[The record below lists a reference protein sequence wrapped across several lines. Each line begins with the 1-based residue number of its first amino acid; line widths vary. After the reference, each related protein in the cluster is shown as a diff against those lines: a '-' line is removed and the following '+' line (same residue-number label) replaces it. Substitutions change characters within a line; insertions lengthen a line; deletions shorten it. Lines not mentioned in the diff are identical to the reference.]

1 MQTTVLFS
9 DGDEHVNHEVQFER
23 SAFEIGRALLH
34 EALFGTGELELYP
47 LVVDEGAL
55 VVNGARLVEHS
66 ARFFCS
72 LSTRGAGCNRQPGV
86 SVPTATKLR

>member
-34 EALFGTGELELYP
+34 EDLFGTGELELYP

-66 ARFFCS
+66 ARFFAHFPQEG
-72 LSTRGAGCNRQPGV
+72 LGAIANL
-86 SVPTATKLR
+86 A